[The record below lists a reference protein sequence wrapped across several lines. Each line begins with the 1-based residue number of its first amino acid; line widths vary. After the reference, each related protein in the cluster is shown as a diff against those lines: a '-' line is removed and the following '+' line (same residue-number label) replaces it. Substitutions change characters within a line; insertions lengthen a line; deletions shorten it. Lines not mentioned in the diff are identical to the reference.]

1 MIKRIKKM
9 LAKKQPLIKP
19 FLSSKGPEPIKV
31 VRTKDRIAVI
41 Y

>member
-1 MIKRIKKM
+1 MNKRIKKK
-9 LAKKQPLIKP
+9 LAKKQTIIKV
-19 FLSSKGPEPIKV
+19 FRSTKGPEPIKV